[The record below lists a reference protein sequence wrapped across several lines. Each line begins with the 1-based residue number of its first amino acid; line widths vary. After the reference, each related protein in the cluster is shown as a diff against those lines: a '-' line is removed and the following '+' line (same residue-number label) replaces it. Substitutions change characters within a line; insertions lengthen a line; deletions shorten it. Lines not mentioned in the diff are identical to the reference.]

1 MAEENKKFI
10 EPKSPFDDVEMS
22 HIVLDALRESGH
34 DSRDPEKFLK
44 RLRHVDYGLTAQ
56 IECAA
61 TLAWLGNSVLVH
73 ELGQDGY
80 NSPQLGD
87 ILVPD
92 LFAVFCRNN
101 KHLRVLIE
109 VKSTDELC
117 IPWTKEYRDKLAKY
131 SDIFE
136 APVLL
141 AWRPRQFGE
150 WILVDG
156 LSEEI
161 VTDNKIHFE
170 NAFMNNLMGVIA
182 GDFRVDPKPG
192 IGINFIGQIIGEKEP
207 TEKGYM
213 VNIKITEAF
222 WGKTDGEKFKKLNG
236 SSTAL
241 ILTTA
246 SEHYYREETGQ
257 VLWGYLTPEFPQ
269 GGCHSVTA
277 QNLLRILVSWAKKDN
292 ERIAWRHVLG
302 DLQRIKSK
310 SQMED
315 ELRQDIGRTVRYI
328 MNIRPKTLPS
338 FLPKE
343 WIKK

>member
-1 MAEENKKFI
+1 MAEENNKFI
-10 EPKSPFDDVEMS
+10 ESESPFDDIELS
-22 HIVLDALRESGH
+22 HSVLKALRESGH
-34 DSRDPEKFLK
+34 NVQDREKFLN
-44 RLRHVDYGLTAQ
+44 RLRHVEYGLTAQ
-56 IECAA
+56 IEYAA
-61 TLAWLGNSVLVH
+61 ILAWLGNCVLVH
-73 ELGQDGY
+73 ELGQDSY

-87 ILVPD
+87 IRIPD

-101 KHLRVLIE
+101 KRFRALIE

-117 IPWTKEYRDKLAKY
+117 IPWTKEYRDKFAKY

-161 VTDNKIHFE
+161 VTDNKIYFE

-182 GDFRVDPKPG
+182 GDFRVDPKQG
-192 IGINFIGQIIGEKEP
+192 IGINFIGQIMGEKQP

-213 VNIKITEAF
+213 VNIKISEAF
-222 WGKTDGEKFKKLNG
+222 WGNPEGEKYKKLNG

-246 SEHYYREETGQ
+246 SEHYYKEETGQ
-257 VLWGYLTPEFPQ
+257 VRWGYLTPELPQ
-269 GGCHSVTA
+269 AECHSITA
-277 QNLLRILVSWAKKDN
+277 QNLLRILVGWAKKDD
-292 ERIAWRHVLG
+292 ERIAWRHVLD

-315 ELRQDIGRTVRYI
+315 ELRQDIGKTVRYI
-328 MNIRPKTLPS
+328 MHIRPKTLPS

-343 WIKK
+343 WTKK